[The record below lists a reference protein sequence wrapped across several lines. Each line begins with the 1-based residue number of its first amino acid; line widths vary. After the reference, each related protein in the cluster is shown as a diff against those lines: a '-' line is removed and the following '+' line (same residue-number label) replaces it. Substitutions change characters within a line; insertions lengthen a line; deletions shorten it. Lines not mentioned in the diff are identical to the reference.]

1 MSKKEELEEYQK
13 NLVQFLKNK
22 FCSPYKVAGKEVTR
36 NVYADQCG
44 VAGSTLTRIKE
55 GNGYDVPISTIYK
68 LCAFED
74 ITVKD
79 FFTEFSKWLKSRE
92 DV

>member
-1 MSKKEELEEYQK
+1 MYQK

-22 FCSPYKVAGKEVTR
+22 FCSPYKVGGKQVTR
-36 NVYADQCG
+36 NVYAEKCD
-44 VAGSTLTRIKE
+44 VARATLTRITN
-55 GNGYDVPISTIYK
+55 GDGYDVPISTIYK
-68 LCAFED
+68 LCTFED